1 MSRNPFISTVG
12 RWALGAILTMVS
24 GCHPYLGYE
33 DSHYDLS
40 IPQPIHVFVG
50 NPSAGVDVRS
60 GMGTVDRLAQMNE
73 KTVRVFAINTREG
86 VRYDREGGTWA
97 APDFLLNGAVGT
109 LSGSQVNWDSASP
122 YYYPNNEDYYHTYDF
137 TACFL
142 DDLAPLSIQRTADDV
157 RYELRIDGWQDL
169 MTSRAQAPEGYS
181 FSYLAART
189 DVNPIFKMQHQMVK
203 LRFQLKP
210 GVTAGIAKPLKL
222 SEFELD
228 TPTRG
233 YLTVAS
239 RRGELTADFSSGTPQ
254 PMPLIVG
261 KGGGRYVYFVEQF
274 IETLPDGSQATS
286 DKTVKLGGDD
296 AYLLVPPAQAY
307 DCKFYVNDLST
318 SLEATDKVKSLLAF
332 SSGEPFKA
340 GNAYVVTFELFGRNQ
355 VRVYV
360 DMEEWDKYAGQ
371 SLDFDNDW

>member
-1 MSRNPFISTVG
+1 MAP
-12 RWALGAILTMVS
+12 

-60 GMGTVDRLAQMNE
+60 GMGTVDRLAQLEE
-73 KTVRVFAINTREG
+73 KSVRVFAMNTREG
-86 VRYDREGGTWA
+86 VRYDREGGTA
-97 APDFLLNGAVGT
+97 NAPDFLLNGAQGT
-109 LSGSQVNWDSASP
+109 LSGSQVNWDSASQ

-142 DDLAPLSIQRTADDV
+142 DDLAPLSTQRTADEI

-210 GVTAGIAKPLKL
+210 GVTAGVEKTLKL

-228 TPTRG
+228 APTRG

-239 RRGELTADFSSGTPQ
+239 RGGELTADFSSGAPL
-254 PMPLIVG
+254 PLPLIIG
-261 KGGGRYVYFVEQF
+261 KIDGRYEYFVEQF
-274 IETLPDGSQATS
+274 LNTVPDESQMTP
-286 DKTVKLGGDD
+286 DKTVKLGGEN
-296 AYLLVPPAQAY
+296 AYLLVPPAQSY

-318 SLEATDKVKSLLAF
+318 SLEATDKVKSHLAF
-332 SSGEPFKA
+332 STGEPFKA
-340 GNAYVVTFELFGRNQ
+340 GNAYVITFQLFGRSQ
-355 VRVYV
+355 VSVFV
-360 DMEEWDKYAGQ
+360 EKEDWDKYTGQ
-371 SLDFDNDW
+371 SLDFNNDW

>member
-1 MSRNPFISTVG
+1 MVRSL
-12 RWALGAILTMVS
+12 ALAAVLTMAS

-60 GMGTVDRLAQMNE
+60 GMGTADRLAQLNG
-73 KTVRVFAINTREG
+73 KSIRVFAMNTREG
-86 VRYDREGGTWA
+86 VRYDREGGTKE

-109 LSGSQVNWDSASP
+109 LSGSQVNWESVSQ
-122 YYYPNNEDYYHTYDF
+122 YYYPNNEDYYHTYNF

-142 DDLAPLSIQRTADDV
+142 DDLVPLSIQRTADQV
-157 RYELRIDGWQDL
+157 RYELRIEGWQDL
-169 MTSRAQAPEGYS
+169 MTSRAQAPAGYN
-181 FSYLAART
+181 FSYMAART
-189 DVNPIFKMQHQMVK
+189 DVNPVFKMQHQMVK

-210 GVTAGIAKPLKL
+210 GITAGVEKRLQV
-222 SEFELD
+222 SDFELE
-228 TPTRG
+228 TSIRG

-239 RRGELTADFSSGTPQ
+239 RNGELTADFSSGTPLSI
-254 PMPLIVG
+254 PLITG
-261 KGGGRYVYFVEQF
+261 KEEGRYVYFKQQF
-274 IETLPDGSQATS
+274 LETLPDESQMNP
-286 DKTVKLGGDD
+286 DKIVKLGGDN
-296 AYLLVPPAQAY
+296 AYLLVPPAQSY
-307 DCKFYVNDLST
+307 ECLFQVNDLT
-318 SLEATDKVKSLLAF
+318 TTLPPTDKVKSHLSF

-355 VRVYV
+355 ISVYV
-360 DMEEWDKYAGQ
+360 EIEEWDKYVGQ

>member
-1 MSRNPFISTVG
+1 MAP
-12 RWALGAILTMVS
+12 

-60 GMGTVDRLAQMNE
+60 GMGTVDRLAQLNG
-73 KTVRVFAINTREG
+73 KSVRVFAMNTREG
-86 VRYDREGGTWA
+86 MRYDREGGTNEA
-97 APDFLLNGAVGT
+97 LDFLLNGAVGT
-109 LSGSQVNWDSASP
+109 LSGSQVNWENASLH
-122 YYYPNNEDYYHTYDF
+122 YYPNNEDYYHTYDF

-142 DDLAPLSIQRTADDV
+142 DDLVPLSIQRTADEV

-169 MTSRAQAPEGYS
+169 MTSRAQAPEGYN

-210 GVTAGIAKPLKL
+210 GVTAGVAKSLKV
-222 SEFELD
+222 SEFDLD
-228 TPTRG
+228 TPIRG

-239 RRGELTADFSSGTPQ
+239 RKGDLTADFSSGALSPL
-254 PMPLIVG
+254 PLIIG
-261 KGGGRYVYFVEQF
+261 KDEGRYVYFDYQF
-274 IETLPDGSQATS
+274 LETLPDESQMTP
-286 DKTVKLGGDD
+286 DKTVKLGGDN
-296 AYLLVPPAQAY
+296 AYLLVPPALTY
-307 DCKFYVNDLST
+307 DCKFFVNDLST
-318 SLEATDKVKSLLAF
+318 SLEATDKVKSHLALP
-332 SSGEPFKA
+332 SGESFKA
-340 GNAYVVTFELFGRNQ
+340 GNAYVITFQLFGRNQ
-355 VRVYV
+355 VSVYI
-360 DMEEWDKYAGQ
+360 DKEDWDKYTEQ